1 MDDKKK
7 PNISRFIVIMLFASF
22 SFVYAMANMGY
33 YEYQNHNKRVMT
45 DEQIIKFEEDI
56 KKGVELD
63 LNNYVTS
70 DTSIIKNQISLKL
83 SKFIGNISQKT
94 IRKIFK
100 ILNKIVE
107 T

>member
-7 PNISRFIVIMLFASF
+7 INLSRFIVIILFAAF

-33 YEYQNHNKRVMT
+33 YEYRNHNKRVMT
-45 DEQIIKFEEDI
+45 DEQVKKFEEDI
-56 KKGVELD
+56 KNGVELD
-63 LNNYVTS
+63 LNNYVS
-70 DTSIIKNQISLKL
+70 NDTSIIKNQMSLKI
-83 SKFIGNISQKT
+83 SKLIGNISQKT

>member
-1 MDDKKK
+1 MDNKKK
-7 PNISRFIVIMLFASF
+7 PNILRFVVIVLFASF

-33 YEYQNHNKRVMT
+33 YEYRNHNKRVMT
-45 DEQIIKFEEDI
+45 DEQIEKFEEDI
-56 KKGVELD
+56 KKGIELD
-63 LNNYVTS
+63 LNNYVNKDS
-70 DTSIIKNQISLKL
+70 RIIKNQMSLKISRL
-83 SKFIGNISQKT
+83 IGNISQKT

>member
-7 PNISRFIVIMLFASF
+7 NNLSRFIVMILFASF

-33 YEYQNHNKRVMT
+33 YEYRNHNKRVMT
-45 DEQIIKFEEDI
+45 DEQIEKFEEDI
-56 KKGVELD
+56 KNGVELD
-63 LNNYVTS
+63 LNNYVS
-70 DTSIIKNQISLKL
+70 NDTSIIKKQVSLKI
-83 SKFIGNISQKT
+83 SKLIGNISQKT

>member
-7 PNISRFIVIMLFASF
+7 TNLSRFIVIILFASF

-33 YEYQNHNKRVMT
+33 YEYRNHNKRVMT
-45 DEQIIKFEEDI
+45 DEQIEKFEEDI
-56 KKGVELD
+56 KNGVELD
-63 LNNYVTS
+63 LNNYIS
-70 DTSIIKNQISLKL
+70 NDTSIIKKQMSLKI
-83 SKFIGNISQKT
+83 SKLIGNISQKT